1 MREVGSQGC
10 AVSSGGSHIFSSA
23 RTDGGSG
30 SGAGIDSGSGPAPGR
45 GRVPSS
51 QSEGLQKM
59 AGCLVE
65 AAKYLPSAVCRR
77 KPWSFANVRF
87 GGKSASESVTRQDTH

>member
-10 AVSSGGSHIFSSA
+10 AVSSGGSHISSA
-23 RTDGGSG
+23 RTDGVSG
-30 SGAGIDSGSGPAPGR
+30 SGAGIDPDSESGSWQGAGSIQSVRRFTENGR
-45 GRVPSS
+45 LP
-51 QSEGLQKM
+51 
-59 AGCLVE
+59 VE